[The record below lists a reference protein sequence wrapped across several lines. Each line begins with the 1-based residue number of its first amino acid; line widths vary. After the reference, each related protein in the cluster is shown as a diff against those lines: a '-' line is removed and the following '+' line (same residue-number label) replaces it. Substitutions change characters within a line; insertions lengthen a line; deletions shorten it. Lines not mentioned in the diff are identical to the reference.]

1 MTRRGAILLELLLA
15 VVLFAMAGLAI
26 HGALDRALDRS
37 TSTVERMHAS
47 DLGWSAI
54 ALIETGIARPESL
67 DGPIESE
74 SPLWFGPDPGAGV
87 DVEGVGPWSGWEL
100 QIDTEPA
107 LFRGHV
113 LVSVG
118 VVRRKGDDERLWYT
132 ARQVVRM
139 GDSIVSASDPSR
151 SGSGS

>member
-37 TSTVERMHAS
+37 IATVERMHAS

-54 ALIETGIARPESL
+54 SLIEMGAAQPESL
-67 DGPIESE
+67 NGPIEES
-74 SPLWFGPDPGAGV
+74 SPLWFGPDPGAAVEV
-87 DVEGVGPWSGWEL
+87 DQAGPWSGWEL
-100 QIDTEPA
+100 QIDTEPTP
-107 LFRGHV
+107 FRGHV

-118 VVRRKGDDERLWYT
+118 VIRRTGESEQLRYT
-132 ARQVVRM
+132 ARQVVRTV
-139 GDSIVSASDPSR
+139 GPISTAQDASR
-151 SGSGS
+151 AGGGA